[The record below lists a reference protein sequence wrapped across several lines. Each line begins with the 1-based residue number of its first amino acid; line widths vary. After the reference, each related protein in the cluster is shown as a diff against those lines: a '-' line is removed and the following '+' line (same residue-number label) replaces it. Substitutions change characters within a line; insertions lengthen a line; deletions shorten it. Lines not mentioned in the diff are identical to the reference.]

1 MISFAI
7 DFLISLVAAIAV
19 YSYANTNIIK
29 AINNQTITSFAAK
42 TGAFCFLII
51 LGNRIFGGSINVPF
65 LFTLLLYIPLGAM
78 DSNHK
83 DFNEDEKFE
92 IQACAKKIRL
102 GTILAGVIGLL
113 AYSPRFNWLQIDFSG
128 FQGFENDSTLNIVL
142 FVIGQGLLFG
152 GYSDLIRHG
161 RYLPQTLFN
170 TLIELIGGILLIV
183 TFIWSFFVFDWWV
196 PVILCT
202 IFGGLVSAV
211 VKFKLI
217 NFPQLHIIL
226 GIPLSIFALL

>member
-7 DFLISLVAAIAV
+7 DFLISLLSALAV
-19 YSYANTNIIK
+19 FSYAHTNIIS
-29 AINNQTITSFAAK
+29 AINNQTITSFVAK

-78 DSNHK
+78 DSNYK
-83 DFNEDEKFE
+83 NFNEDITSE
-92 IQACAKKIRL
+92 IKACAKKIRL
-102 GTILAGVIGLL
+102 ATILAAVIGLL
-113 AYSPRFNWLQIDFSG
+113 AYSPRFNWIQIDFSG
-128 FQGFENDSTLNIVL
+128 FTLTEDGSTLKIVL

-152 GYSDLIRHG
+152 GYSDMLRAGHYIH
-161 RYLPQTLFN
+161 QSLFN
-170 TLIELIGGILLIV
+170 SLTELIGGLLLIV

-196 PVILCT
+196 PLILCT
-202 IFGGLVSAV
+202 IFGGLVSV
-211 VKFKLI
+211 IVKLKFI
-217 NFPQLHIIL
+217 NFPQLHIIV